1 MKQKNLILMVVAV
14 GCGLIAAFLTSQVS
28 GRQKPD
34 AQLAEI
40 IVAAKELTPGTKF
53 TKDSI
58 KDQIKR
64 KKVNVADVPQN
75 AVMEESELDDKTLV
89 RSLRADDVLTTT
101 DTGKFELIQAPPG
114 YSMVGIKLPIDKFTQ
129 FVKPTSRVDLLG
141 TLTSHAGKVHG
152 NVLIP
157 DMLVMAVD
165 LQTVPESGK
174 PDGSRAIQVVTLAA
188 LTDEA
193 RLIRMAETAGVQLSF
208 ILRSEATGPSMK
220 PANWDVKEVIKWIN
234 KSLNDELDAV
244 LEVKAAPV
252 APTAPQTTKIPV
264 PVEDLPAGTELTQEV
279 LESKFKTQ
287 EHLTVP
293 DGALADLKPYIGQ
306 FLQKSVYRD
315 QFVPKSFVGA
325 KKPEEPKKPKASPS
339 DDDST
344 PKPEAK
350 PEVEKKLEPVA
361 EKRKPTVDRSFVGPN
376 GAKVYR
382 YEKQRDGEWKL
393 LGEVLPDGTVNGV
406 QAPPAPAPAAPAPMP
421 NGTPEPRIT

>member
-58 KDQIKR
+58 KDQLKR

-75 AVMEESELDDKTLV
+75 AVMDESEVDEKTLV

-101 DTGKFELIQAPPG
+101 DTGKFELMQAPPG

-174 PDGSRAIQVVTLAA
+174 PDGSRTIQVVTLAA
-188 LTDEA
+188 LTEEA

-208 ILRSEATGPSMK
+208 ILRSEATGPSTK

-244 LEVKAAPV
+244 LDVKAPV

-264 PVEDLPAGTELTQEV
+264 PIDDLPAGTELTQEV

-287 EHLTVP
+287 EHLVVP

-306 FLQKSVYRD
+306 FLQKAAYRD

-350 PEVEKKLEPVA
+350 PDVEKKPEPIV
-361 EKRKPTVDRSFVGPN
+361 EKKKPTVDRSFVGPN

-382 YEKQRDGEWKL
+382 YEKQADSEWKL

-406 QAPPAPAPAAPAPMP
+406 QAPAAPAPAAPAPVP

>member
-34 AQLAEI
+34 AQMAEI

-58 KDQIKR
+58 KDQLKR

-75 AVMEESELDDKTLV
+75 AVMEEAELDEKTLV

-101 DTGKFELIQAPPG
+101 DTGKFELMQAPPG

-129 FVKPTSRVDLLG
+129 FVKPTSRIDLLG

-165 LQTVPESGK
+165 LETVPESGK
-174 PDGSRAIQVVTLAA
+174 PNGSRTIQVVTLAA

-208 ILRSEATGPSMK
+208 ILRSEVTGPSMK

-244 LEVKAAPV
+244 LEVKAAPA
-252 APTAPQTTKIPV
+252 APTAPQSTKIPV
-264 PVEDLPAGTELTQEV
+264 PIDDLPAGTELTQEV

-287 EHLTVP
+287 EHLVVP
-293 DGALADLKPYIGQ
+293 DGALADMKPYIGQ
-306 FLQKSVYRD
+306 FLLKTAYRD

-325 KKPEEPKKPKASPS
+325 KKPKAEST
-339 DDDST
+339 DDGST
-344 PKPEAK
+344 PKPESK
-350 PEVEKKLEPVA
+350 PEVEKKPAPVP
-361 EKRKPTVDRSFVGPN
+361 EKKKPTVDRSFVGPT

-393 LGEVLPDGTVNGV
+393 LGEVLPDGSVNGV
-406 QAPPAPAPAAPAPMP
+406 QAPAAPVDPVPPAPMP

>member
-58 KDQIKR
+58 KDQLKR

-75 AVMEESELDDKTLV
+75 AVMDESEVDEKTLV

-101 DTGKFELIQAPPG
+101 DTGKFELMQAPPG

-165 LQTVPESGK
+165 LDTVPESGK
-174 PDGSRAIQVVTLAA
+174 PNGSRTIQVVTLAA

-208 ILRSEATGPSMK
+208 ILRSEVTGPSMK

-234 KSLNDELDAV
+234 KSLNDDLDSV
-244 LEVKAAPV
+244 LEVKTAPAV
-252 APTAPQTTKIPV
+252 PTTPQTTKIPV
-264 PVEDLPAGTELTQEV
+264 PIDDLPAGTELTQEV

-287 EHLTVP
+287 EHLVVP

-350 PEVEKKLEPVA
+350 PEVEKKPEPVA
-361 EKRKPTVDRSFVGPN
+361 EKKKPTVDRSFVGPT
-376 GAKVYR
+376 GAKSYR

-393 LGEVLPDGTVNGV
+393 LGEVLPDGSVNGV
-406 QAPPAPAPAAPAPMP
+406 QPPAAPAPAAPAPMP